1 MLEWIPA
8 ALKGVDSFEKTIKT
22 LSALIKGKK
31 GAKRAFLDEIRHNS
45 TVCWLYLN
53 RDADLAQVIS
63 ELRHDIYDQLSVQ
76 GFDFNALKKG
86 KIESH
91 RSLKK
96 SDLKYFIGKTT
107 EDLVGII
114 YQRIKDLKLTYKLS
128 SDNAKNRFPVRVRN
142 IQKRIL
148 LLLRHMRSKS

>member
-1 MLEWIPA
+1 MLEWIPV
-8 ALKGVDSFEKTIKT
+8 ALKGVDTFEKTSKT
-22 LSALIKGKK
+22 LSALTKGKK

-53 RDADLAQVIS
+53 RDADLAQVMS
-63 ELRHDIYDQLSVQ
+63 ELKHDIYDQLSVQ
-76 GFDFNALKKG
+76 GFDFNSVKKG
-86 KIESH
+86 KIKSH
-91 RSLKK
+91 PSLKR
-96 SDLKYFIGKTT
+96 SDLKYFLEKNT

-128 SDNAKNRFPVRVRN
+128 PDNPKNRFPVRVRN

-148 LLLRHMRSKS
+148 LLLRHMKSK